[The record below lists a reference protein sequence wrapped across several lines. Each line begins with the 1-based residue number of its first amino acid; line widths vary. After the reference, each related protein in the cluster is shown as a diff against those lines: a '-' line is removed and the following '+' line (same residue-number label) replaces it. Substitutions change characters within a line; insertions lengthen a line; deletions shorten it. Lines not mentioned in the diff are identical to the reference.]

1 MTRAPIRVREER
13 VTVSSG
19 RIDEFDVVLIGGG
32 IMSATLGVML
42 QQVRPDWS
50 IQVYERLL
58 DVGSESSGPWNNA
71 GTGHAAYCEMNY
83 TPQRADGTVDISK
96 ALTINE
102 QFHVTRQ
109 FWSSLIERGDLPDP
123 SRFVHGVPH
132 MSYVKGDAD
141 LAFLRERYALLKEQP
156 LFAEMMYSE
165 DLATIGSWAPLML
178 EGRSSIGKIAMT
190 RHDGG
195 TDVDFGFV
203 TRSLLASI
211 EAHGG
216 SVKTEH
222 DVTGLRRLPDGRWR
236 VSVLDR
242 GSGGSFEVTARFV
255 FIGAGGRAVELLHDS
270 GIKEAKG
277 YGGFPVSGQF
287 LVCTNPEIIAQHDAK
302 VYGKSQVNAPPM
314 AMPHLDTRMVNGE
327 RALLFGPYA
336 GFSPK
341 FLKRGS
347 WMDLFT
353 SVHRDNLITLLTV
366 ARKELPLTLYL
377 INEVRQSP
385 DDRIETLRDFI
396 PTARK
401 DDWKLIHAG
410 MRVQTMKR
418 TSRWSGSLEFGT
430 EVVAAK
436 DGSIAGLLGAS
447 PGASTAPSI
456 MLNVIQRCFPRE
468 YDEWEPK
475 LSQLVPSIGRTLN
488 DDPALLRE
496 IDAYTDKALKLA

>member
-1 MTRAPIRVREER
+1 MTGSV
-13 VTVSSG
+13 G
-19 RIDEFDVVLIGGG
+19 QNDEVDVVLIGGG

-42 QQVRPDWS
+42 QQVRPEWS

-58 DVGSESSGPWNNA
+58 VAGSESSGPWNNA

-83 TPQRADGTVDISK
+83 TPQRANGTIDISK
-96 ALTINE
+96 ALLINE

-109 FWSSLIERGDLPDP
+109 FWSSLVERGDLPDP
-123 SRFVHGVPH
+123 ARFIHHIPH
-132 MSYVKGDAD
+132 MSYVHGEAD
-141 LAFLRERYALLKEQP
+141 RAFLRQRYALLKEQP
-156 LFAEMMYSE
+156 VFAGMEYTE
-165 DLATIGSWAPLML
+165 DLATIDAWAPLML
-178 EGRSSIGKIAMT
+178 EGRANTGLMAMT

-203 TRSLLASI
+203 TRNLLQSI
-211 EAHGG
+211 ERHGG
-216 SVKTEH
+216 NVATEH
-222 DVTGLRRLPDGRWR
+222 EVLGLKRLPDGRWR
-236 VSVLDR
+236 VQVRDR
-242 GSGGSFEVTARFV
+242 GSDITFSVVARFV

-270 GIKEAKG
+270 GIDEAKG

-287 LVCTNPEIIAQHDAK
+287 LVCTSSEIIARHDAK

-347 WMDLFT
+347 WLDLFS
-353 SVHRDNLITLLTV
+353 SVHLDNLLTMLTV
-366 ARKELPLTLYL
+366 ARKEMPLTLYL
-377 INEVRQSP
+377 INQVRQSP
-385 DDRIETLRDFI
+385 EDRLETLRDFI
-396 PTARK
+396 PTAAK
-401 DDWKLIHAG
+401 GDWKLIHAG
-410 MRVQTMKR
+410 MRVQTLKR

-436 DGSIAGLLGAS
+436 DGTIAGLLGAS

-456 MLNVIQRCFPRE
+456 MLNVLQRCFPRD
-468 YDEWEPK
+468 YAEWEPK
-475 LSQLVPSIGRTLN
+475 LSQLVPAIGRNLN

-496 IDAYTDKALKLA
+496 IDEHTDKVLKLA